1 MTLALQGSEQPLSLG
16 YDAAF
21 VDLDGVVYV
30 GEHAVPGAA
39 AALEAARS
47 AGMRVAFVTNNASRP
62 PAAVAAHLS
71 SLGVDAATAD
81 VVTSAQAAAAMV
93 LEMVGAAAAVLVVG
107 GEGLEV
113 ALVECGLRPV
123 RSADDE
129 PAAVVQ
135 GFAPEVGWR
144 QLAEG
149 TFAVR
154 RGVPWVASN
163 VDRTLPTAR
172 GMAPGNG
179 TLVGVIAT
187 ATGRQPVVA
196 GKPELPL
203 HRQAVQRTGAKHPL
217 VVGDR
222 LDTDIEG
229 AHRAGTDSLLVLTG
243 VTQPVQLL
251 GAPDHQRPTYLGED
265 LEDGLLRPHPRVL
278 QVDGGHACEGWLASR
293 QGEHWRVSGSG
304 RPVDGLRALCALVW
318 DSTVGPPPDDELESL
333 VSAVGWGRSRS
344 V

>member
-1 MTLALQGSEQPLSLG
+1 VTLNPQGSEEPLSHR

-39 AALEAARS
+39 TALEAARS
-47 AGMRVAFVTNNASRP
+47 AGMQVAFVTNNASRP
-62 PAAVAAHLS
+62 PAAVAAHLT
-71 SLGVDAATAD
+71 SLGVTASASD
-81 VVTSAQAAAAMV
+81 VVTSAQAAAALV
-93 LEMVGAAAAVLVVG
+93 LEMVGPTAAVLLVG

-123 RSADDE
+123 HSADDA
-129 PAAVVQ
+129 PVAVVQ
-135 GFAPEVGWR
+135 GFAPDIGWR

-172 GMAPGNG
+172 GLAPGNG

-187 ATGRQPVVA
+187 ATGRRPVVA

-203 HRQAVQRTGAKHPL
+203 HRLAVHRTGAKHPL

-229 AHRAGTDSLLVLTG
+229 AHRAGADSLLVLTG
-243 VTQPVQLL
+243 VTDPVQLL
-251 GAPDHQRPTYLGED
+251 GAPDHQRPAYLAED
-265 LEDGLLRPHPRVL
+265 LEEGLLRPHPAVPR
-278 QVDGGHACEGWLASR
+278 VDGGHECRGWLVSR

-304 RPVDGLRALCALVW
+304 RRVDGLRALCASVW
-318 DSTVGPPPDDELESL
+318 DSTVSPPPTELEKL
-333 VSAVGWGRSRS
+333 VSAVGWEPPRSG
-344 V
+344 